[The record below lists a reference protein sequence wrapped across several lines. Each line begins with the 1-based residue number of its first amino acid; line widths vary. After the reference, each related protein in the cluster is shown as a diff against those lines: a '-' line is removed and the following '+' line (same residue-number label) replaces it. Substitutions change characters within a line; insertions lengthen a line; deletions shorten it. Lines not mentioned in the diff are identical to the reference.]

1 MGDLL
6 LNVDLYSSKD
16 EQIIINFFSLI
27 EQIILNSNDIS
38 VKFFSTKTLEKIS
51 SFAQIVN
58 QFNKDNQRIYLNF
71 FRKFLQIYSEQNKD
85 QQIFNKF
92 IDYIITSP
100 DPYLCNVI
108 LNILSFHEF
117 VKKISKNKIEDIGSY
132 LNQIYEKINM
142 NIINQSIYMNVIK
155 LIINYLIYVPID
167 SNSIEENPLIIY
179 IMNANFN
186 LKLNVFSNI
195 FFLDSNLKM
204 KEQIPKEK
212 SNIILIILQ
221 AIFLNFEENNNP
233 EIIINEI

>member
-117 VKKISKNKIEDIGSY
+117 D
-132 LNQIYEKINM
+132 
-142 NIINQSIYMNVIK
+142 
-155 LIINYLIYVPID
+155 
-167 SNSIEENPLIIY
+167 
-179 IMNANFN
+179 
-186 LKLNVFSNI
+186 
-195 FFLDSNLKM
+195 
-204 KEQIPKEK
+204 
-212 SNIILIILQ
+212 
-221 AIFLNFEENNNP
+221 
-233 EIIINEI
+233 